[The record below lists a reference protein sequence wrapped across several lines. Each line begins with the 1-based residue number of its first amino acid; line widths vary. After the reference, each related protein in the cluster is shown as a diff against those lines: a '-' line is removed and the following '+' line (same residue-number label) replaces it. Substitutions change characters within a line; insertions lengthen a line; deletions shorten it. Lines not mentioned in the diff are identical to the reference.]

1 MRNQK
6 GAIKPIICII
16 ILIIISYIGYKFVIP
31 YYRYFAFKSDAKEI
45 ARLSF
50 RNTERYKEMICERA
64 KALNIPIECGDI
76 SVSKSDISVAIS
88 TAWSET
94 VYFPGGYSITLNF
107 KVDVEE

>member
-1 MRNQK
+1 
-6 GAIKPIICII
+6 
-16 ILIIISYIGYKFVIP
+16 
-31 YYRYFAFKSDAKEI
+31 
-45 ARLSF
+45 
-50 RNTERYKEMICERA
+50 MICERA
-64 KALNIPIECGDI
+64 KALNTPIECGDI